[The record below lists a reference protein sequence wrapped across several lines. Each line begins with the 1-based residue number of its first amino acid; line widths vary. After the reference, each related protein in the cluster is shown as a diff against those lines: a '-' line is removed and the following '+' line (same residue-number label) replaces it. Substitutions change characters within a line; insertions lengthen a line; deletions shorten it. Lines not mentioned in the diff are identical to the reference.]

1 MKQQNIPTVRT
12 FSVVACIMYSK
23 DLNADSENLVWS
35 RSSSLP
41 SGCILTL
48 SKDKLLT
55 NKICKKDWEEYIAH
69 LENSP
74 RNKVWAIWQMDLGV
88 IDFFFFFFGT
98 TTKPKQ
104 IKKKTPNKQQ
114 KQQTSKKECL
124 DSQFPDKWSC
134 GSQASAS
141 LKASPLLRTQL
152 SWPSV
157 VIKYFTLLQIRA
169 QEWKKSV

>member
-1 MKQQNIPTVRT
+1 
-12 FSVVACIMYSK
+12 MYSK

-88 IDFFFFFFGT
+88 IDFFIFFLEQQQNQN
-98 TTKPKQ
+98 KL
-104 IKKKTPNKQQ
+104 KKKPQTNNKNNKPQ
-114 KQQTSKKECL
+114 KKN
-124 DSQFPDKWSC
+124 
-134 GSQASAS
+134 A
-141 LKASPLLRTQL
+141 
-152 SWPSV
+152 
-157 VIKYFTLLQIRA
+157 
-169 QEWKKSV
+169 